1 MAEATTGDGSAALVE
16 RTVTL
21 SDAVVSIAMT
31 LLVLPLVD
39 LVGGLDPNDV
49 WPGVRE
55 HRDVF
60 LGFLLSFLVIHGF
73 WRAHHGVFVLAQRL
87 SSPPRLLGG
96 FNMLWLLVIAFLPFP
111 TALIGKHATTSTTP
125 LYIGTMFALSALTSA
140 MYQSVQRTEPVD
152 GRPAG
157 SAPARLARRL
167 VLGWWATVVFGVCA
181 VISTRSPDAGLYGLL
196 VIVLVRFAVTRGV
209 RGPDRPPV

>member
-1 MAEATTGDGSAALVE
+1 MAEATNGNGGAVLVE

-39 LVGGLDPNDV
+39 LVGDLDPNDV

-87 SSPPRLLGG
+87 PGPPRVLGG
-96 FNMLWLLVIAFLPFP
+96 LNMLWLLVIAFLPFP

-140 MYQSVQRTEPVD
+140 MYQSVQRTAPD
-152 GRPAG
+152 DARAPA
-157 SAPARLARRL
+157 SVPARLARRL
-167 VLGWWATVVFGVCA
+167 MLAWWATAVFGVCA
-181 VISTRSPDAGLYGLL
+181 LISTRSPDGGLYGLL
-196 VIVLVRFAVTRGV
+196 VIVVVRFVASRGARVTG
-209 RGPDRPPV
+209 RPPA